1 MMIMKISSCRI
12 EKMGLELLCNA
23 IVINW
28 QPGKINLQQVL
39 LNERDQYQ
47 EETKSGFIYLY

>member
-1 MMIMKISSCRI
+1 MIMKISSCRI